1 MNIAV
6 IAHDGPWEHTPFTL
20 PTLLTLLKQLTLH
33 ALTLF
38 MNTLSYFDCI
48 RSWKYCTW
56 WAWDLNGVRVG
67 QMEGM
72 VRNINDQW
80 LMIINDISR
89 SYLVRYFCDTIIPA
103 MSMISHEVSW
113 WDIFCDTSD
122 TSDTSNTAIIQVIQ
136 VRLTHLWWPDFRVT
150 SCQM

>member
-103 MSMISHEVSW
+103 MSMLSHEISW
-113 WDIFCDTSD
+113 WDISML
-122 TSDTSNTAIIQVIQ
+122 IQVIQ
-136 VRLTHLWWPDFRVT
+136 VILLIQVMQVRLAHLWPDFRVIFARKARL
-150 SCQM
+150 